1 MSTYIFFIIL
11 FNLLIVIFKK
21 RLFNKIAIIDHP
33 DKKRKIHK
41 NKPYLIGGVIIFVN
55 IILFYFFY
63 FFNKEAFSANPYF
76 FFSNFH
82 EFAFLFSIIILFFIG
97 LYDDKYDLSP
107 YTKTFLFL
115 IVFYILIEVDD
126 TLVIRN
132 LNFEIFDIIINLN
145 NISFIFTLLCFLVL
159 INALNM
165 FDGINLQLTIF
176 TLFILVILFLK
187 ISNYYMMLIMIIPL
201 LFFILLNFNGFAF
214 MGNSGSFIISFLIG
228 YILLK
233 NYNSYID
240 TRFSADQILLLLLYP
255 VLDMLRLFFYRI
267 SKGKNPFLADRRHI
281 HHIFLNKFTEKK
293 TVFLIFLSYSVPN
306 LLYFV
311 LNFPLVYCLVLI
323 VFFYLLIFIYLFL
336 KNNKI
341 INI

>member
-1 MSTYIFFIIL
+1 MPTYIFFITL

-21 RLFNKIAIIDHP
+21 RLFNKIAIIDQP

-63 FFNKEAFSANPYF
+63 FFNKEAFPANPYF

-145 NISFIFTLLCFLVL
+145 NISFIFTLLSFLVL

-176 TLFILVILFLK
+176 TLFILMILFLK

-240 TRFSADQILLLLLYP
+240 SRFSADQILLLLLYP

-281 HHIFLNKFTEKK
+281 HHVFLKKFTEKK
-293 TVFLIFLSYSVPN
+293 TVFLIFLSYSIPN

-311 LNFPLVYCLVLI
+311 LNFPIVYCLVLI
-323 VFFYLLIFIYLFL
+323 AFFYSLIFIYLFL

>member
-1 MSTYIFFIIL
+1 MPTYIFFIIL

>member
-1 MSTYIFFIIL
+1 
-11 FNLLIVIFKK
+11 
-21 RLFNKIAIIDHP
+21 
-33 DKKRKIHK
+33 
-41 NKPYLIGGVIIFVN
+41 
-55 IILFYFFY
+55 
-63 FFNKEAFSANPYF
+63 
-76 FFSNFH
+76 
-82 EFAFLFSIIILFFIG
+82 
-97 LYDDKYDLSP
+97 
-107 YTKTFLFL
+107 
-115 IVFYILIEVDD
+115 
-126 TLVIRN
+126 
-132 LNFEIFDIIINLN
+132 
-145 NISFIFTLLCFLVL
+145 
-159 INALNM
+159 
-165 FDGINLQLTIF
+165 
-176 TLFILVILFLK
+176 
-187 ISNYYMMLIMIIPL
+187 MLIMTIPL

-240 TRFSADQILLLLLYP
+240 PRFSADQILLLLLYP

-281 HHIFLNKFTEKK
+281 HHVFLKKFTEKK
-293 TVFLIFLSYSVPN
+293 TVFLIFLSYSIPN

-323 VFFYLLIFIYLFL
+323 AFFYSLIFIYLFL

>member
-1 MSTYIFFIIL
+1 MPTYIFFIIL

-63 FFNKEAFSANPYF
+63 FFNKEAFPANPYF

-145 NISFIFTLLCFLVL
+145 NISFIFTLLSFLVL

-176 TLFILVILFLK
+176 TLFILMILFLK

-293 TVFLIFLSYSVPN
+293 TVFLIFLSYSIPN

-323 VFFYLLIFIYLFL
+323 AFFYLLIFIYLFL